1 MVQFRNWTA
10 EGQKASWLA
19 ELRDLGKVGGHTL
32 GKVLAGGGVV
42 GLHLVGLG
50 LSCPP
55 QRGLAKSLG

>member
-32 GKVLAGGGVV
+32 REVLAGGGVA
-42 GLHLVGLG
+42 GLLLVGLG

-55 QRGLAKSLG
+55 EHSLAQSLG